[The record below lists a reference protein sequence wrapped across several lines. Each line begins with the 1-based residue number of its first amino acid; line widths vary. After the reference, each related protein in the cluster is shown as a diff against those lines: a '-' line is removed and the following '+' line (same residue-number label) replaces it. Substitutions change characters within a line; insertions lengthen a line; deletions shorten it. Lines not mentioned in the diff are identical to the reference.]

1 MTEQFCSPEVI
12 RQPSLGTGYRPVL
25 LEKKRIFDVYGAE
38 LERTYLIRLIFY
50 PNFDNLDD
58 EEELEIWPVESLED
72 LNFPRFWD
80 VCCDRDLD
88 AASKRERA
96 LMLHQQAARM
106 QFTDYTRVNRLG
118 ILPNKKI
125 PFVYCSGKI
134 VTSEP
139 ESVDCIFASGLP
151 EFHID
156 TTISH
161 EEQMKCFRS
170 IMEFRPGVLDI
181 MFCLRLLAVLK
192 PLLNECRYPELF
204 IGMIYGEFGSGKTE
218 LAKFMFESDDLQMRN
233 FIRDNAIPLQKYMD
247 FWSGHALILDD
258 FHPAGQTHWDKKQ
271 KANLDLVA
279 RYADKG
285 TGALV
290 IATGEMLA
298 GSASLQDRMIPVYVE
313 KTDDLT
319 QRLGELWESK
329 AALETLIWEFAKK
342 VYTNKDASVEII
354 RKFYGNWAVEGQ
366 EFRIVRNKN
375 FLFLAICLFAKIFPD
390 AEYSGLG
397 EQLKDSIQTLE
408 KRHVVHMRKV
418 QRIASGADWTDE
430 VFRMFNE
437 QQIDK
442 DFEFSNDYSG
452 LQEVVI
458 ENNRLY
464 ITSNEL
470 NRRLQEYLSM
480 KINVK
485 EVAEHMDLAGVL
497 ETDNSR
503 ARTKKHRGRY
513 YYVINRPLL
522 ELYHQRVNKKFK

>member
-1 MTEQFCSPEVI
+1 
-12 RQPSLGTGYRPVL
+12 
-25 LEKKRIFDVYGAE
+25 
-38 LERTYLIRLIFY
+38 
-50 PNFDNLDD
+50 
-58 EEELEIWPVESLED
+58 
-72 LNFPRFWD
+72 
-80 VCCDRDLD
+80 
-88 AASKRERA
+88 
-96 LMLHQQAARM
+96 
-106 QFTDYTRVNRLG
+106 
-118 ILPNKKI
+118 
-125 PFVYCSGKI
+125 
-134 VTSEP
+134 
-139 ESVDCIFASGLP
+139 
-151 EFHID
+151 
-156 TTISH
+156 
-161 EEQMKCFRS
+161 
-170 IMEFRPGVLDI
+170 
-181 MFCLRLLAVLK
+181 
-192 PLLNECRYPELF
+192 
-204 IGMIYGEFGSGKTE
+204 
-218 LAKFMFESDDLQMRN
+218 
-233 FIRDNAIPLQKYMD
+233 
-247 FWSGHALILDD
+247 
-258 FHPAGQTHWDKKQ
+258 
-271 KANLDLVA
+271 
-279 RYADKG
+279 
-285 TGALV
+285 
-290 IATGEMLA
+290 MLA

>member
-1 MTEQFCSPEVI
+1 MKENFCSPDII
-12 RQPSLGTGYRPVL
+12 RQTSLGTGYRPVL
-25 LEKKRIFDVYGAE
+25 LEKQRILDTYGVEKKRI
-38 LERTYLIRLIFY
+38 YLVQVIFY
-50 PNFDNLDD
+50 PRLEDLNE
-58 EEELEIWPVESLED
+58 EEELEIRPVESLED

-106 QFTDYTRVNRLG
+106 QFTDYTWVNRLG

-125 PFVYCSGKI
+125 PFVYCKGKF

-139 ESVDCIFASGLP
+139 ASVDCIFANGLP
-151 EFHID
+151 EFNID
-156 TTISH
+156 MTISH
-161 EEQMKCFRS
+161 EDQMKCFQR

-192 PLLNECRYPELF
+192 PLLNECGYPELF

-218 LAKFMFESDDLQMRN
+218 LSKFVFQSDELQMKN
-233 FIRDNAIPLQKYMD
+233 FIRDNAIPLRKCMD
-247 FWSGHALILDD
+247 FWCGHALILDD

-319 QRLGELWESK
+319 QRLGELWELK
-329 AALETLIWEFAKK
+329 AALETLIWEFVRK
-342 VYTNKDASVEII
+342 VYANKSVSVEII
-354 RKFYGNWAVEGQ
+354 RKFYGNWTAERQ

-375 FLFLAICLFAKIFPD
+375 FLFLAICLFVKMFPD
-390 AEYSGLG
+390 AEYNGLE
-397 EQLKDSIQTLE
+397 EQLEDSIQTLE
-408 KRHVVHMRKV
+408 RRHVAHMRKIHRV
-418 QRIASGADWTDE
+418 ASNADWTDE
-430 VFRMFNE
+430 VFRMFDE
-437 QQIDK
+437 QQIEK
-442 DFEFSNDYSG
+442 AFGFGNDYSG

-458 ENNRLY
+458 DNNRLY

-470 NRRLQEYLSM
+470 RRRLQEYLSM
-480 KINVK
+480 KVNVK

-503 ARTKKHRGRY
+503 ARTKKYRGRY

-522 ELYHQRVNKKFK
+522 ELYHQRVDKKNY